1 MFFFFFASSAIA
13 CGGQATR
20 KYEQIVYSS
29 HTSLF
34 LIKSLS
40 HSFSDG
46 RWRSTG
52 SRQSVRLA
60 PPAAFGARLFPA
72 AVEAEKFPFSF
83 VANQSVQDPN

>member
-1 MFFFFFASSAIA
+1 MVFFFFASSAIA

-60 PPAAFGARLFPA
+60 PPAAFSARLFPV
-72 AVEAEKFPFSF
+72 AVAAEKFPFSF
-83 VANQSVQDPN
+83 VASQSVRDPN